1 MLKME
6 QLAHFVTKSFEYNNN
21 RVLDVINM
29 ATKSLICDNLKSS
42 DSSDILS
49 NSGET
54 DMDDDADTVDIDIT
68 DMSSNDEAATAE
80 TATTIGKQHE
90 HQYNLNQQQQP
101 HISLSIVNNNKSD
114 SPLSL
119 IKKTNKDYGPKYVT
133 KNWLISDTPKKQR
146 IEGKQNHCMVCL
158 FVCLLEFTV
167 VFSVGCT
174 FYFMIRLTTTFSSFI
189 FLVLI

>member
-29 ATKSLICDNLKSS
+29 ATKSIICDNLKSS
-42 DSSDILS
+42 DSSDNLS

-68 DMSSNDEAATAE
+68 DMSSNDET
-80 TATTIGKQHE
+80 TATTINKQHE
-90 HQYNLNQQQQP
+90 SHYHHSLQQLP
-101 HISLSIVNNNKSD
+101 PISLSIVNNNKSD

-119 IKKTNKDYGPKYVT
+119 IKKSSKDYGTKYVT

-146 IEGKQNHCMVCL
+146 IEGKENRSY
-158 FVCLLEFTV
+158 VCLLV
-167 VFSVGCT
+167 SVIST
-174 FYFMIRLTTTFSSFI
+174 YIENIL
-189 FLVLI
+189 